1 MSNRLVLFG
10 DSFVNTV
17 CGDIVPWWQLLAKR
31 LKRVPIRYG
40 YAGISRSFLYREFCQ
55 YRQHNYDPNDR
66 IIWVQPVFGRAPTN
80 HPDFPPEWANKM
92 ASFYSKEKTPLPE
105 YFSDSVT
112 EHFTKYKGFYQNL
125 DLLGDYENTT
135 RYFVYTTL
143 ASLPNPVTVIET
155 NSISQTRLRW
165 QNSKFELPLPENSR
179 NFQHVTKKPLGD
191 IAHQEL
197 DPFRIQDMHELYGHE
212 ARTCH
217 LGRTNN
223 QRVSTA
229 VYEVIRT
236 GDPKPYEEFVFK
248 TGLDPKEN
256 RREFSRIFGEEW
268 DDNAFRPQHFRT
280 P

>member
-10 DSFVNTV
+10 DSFVNIV
-17 CGDIVPWWQLLAKR
+17 CEDVIPWWQLLAKR

-80 HPDFPPEWANKM
+80 HPDFPAEWANKM
-92 ASFYSKEKTPLPE
+92 APFYSQGENFP
-105 YFSDSVT
+105 DSVT
-112 EHFTKYKGFYQNL
+112 EHYTKYKGFYQNL
-125 DLLGDYENTT
+125 DLLGDWENTT
-135 RYFVYTTL
+135 QYFVYSTL

-155 NSISQTRLRW
+155 NAMKQTRLSW
-165 QNSKFELPLPENSR
+165 QTSQFELPLPENSR
-179 NFQHVTKKPLGD
+179 NFQHVTQKPLAD

-197 DPFRIQDMHELYGHE
+197 NPFSIQDLFDLYGHE
-212 ARTCH
+212 PRTCH

-248 TGLDPKEN
+248 TGLDPTEN
-256 RREFSRIFGEEW
+256 RREFSRISGKRIS
-268 DDNAFRPQHFRT
+268 DDAFRPQHFRT